1 MTGWQTKHIF
11 KYIEKKNV
19 MIHVIKAVLGGTM
32 SFWLNTTGSLYVCE
46 YLQDVI

>member
-11 KYIEKKNV
+11 KYIEKNV
-19 MIHVIKAVLGGTM
+19 LIHVIKAVLGGTM
-32 SFWLNTTGSLYVCE
+32 SYWLKTTGSLYVYE